1 MSYPIETMTTET
13 TNTKAV
19 DAMFKAGAHF
29 AFSRSRRHP
38 TSAPYI
44 FGVKNRVEI
53 FDLEKT
59 SALLDSAKEFVKTM
73 AREGKQILFVGG
85 KSEARA
91 AIKAAALS
99 LDMPYVADRWIGGT
113 LSNFKE
119 IRSRVEK
126 LLDLTAKREKGELGK
141 YTKKERLL
149 IDREIDKLERFF
161 SGLIP
166 MKDLPK
172 AVFVIDSKHE
182 KIAVTEAK
190 KAGIPV
196 VALLGSDCN
205 VKDVD
210 HPIFGNDAS
219 IASIAFFVDQIVWA
233 YKEGVNERIKAQN
246 TK

>member
-1 MSYPIETMTTET
+1 MTEVKLQ
-13 TNTKAV
+13 NNESIQK
-19 DAMFKAGAHF
+19 MFAAGAHF

-38 TSAPYI
+38 TLAPYI
-44 FGVKNRVEI
+44 FGMKNRVEI

-59 SALLDSAKEFVKTM
+59 NALLEKAKDFVRAL

-85 KSEARA
+85 KSEARDA
-91 AIKAAALS
+91 VKAAAMS
-99 LDMPYVADRWIGGT
+99 LDMPHVAGRWIGGT

-126 LLDLTAKREKGELGK
+126 LLDLTGKREKGELAK

-149 IDREIDKLERFF
+149 IDRDIAKLDRLF

-172 AVFVIDSKHE
+172 ALFVVDSKQE

-190 KAGIPV
+190 KTGVPV
-196 VALLGSDCN
+196 VALLGSDCDLK
-205 VKDVD
+205 VVD
-210 HPIFGNDAS
+210 YPIPGNDAS
-219 IASIAFFVDQIVWA
+219 IASIVFFVDQIVWA
-233 YKEGVNERIKAQN
+233 YKEGTNERLKVQ
-246 TK
+246 KG